1 MSKKNNVLWITI
13 RGLDKK
19 EILESFG
26 FKVSDD
32 NTIISKGESF
42 KVDEIKAIVGGEDN
56 SLKLLTDVSDIED
69 ELEYEEGSD

>member
-1 MSKKNNVLWITI
+1 MDKKNSVLWITI

-26 FKVSDD
+26 LKVSNN
-32 NTIISKGESF
+32 NTIIFKGELF

-56 SLKLLTDVSDIED
+56 SFKLLTDVSEIED
-69 ELEYEEGSD
+69 ELEYEEGN